1 MLELKAL
8 VVILGLSLPVFWLAR
23 APACEFACDRVDF
36 NRRRNLWIAI
46 TILAF
51 VSRNF
56 WVYIAGTALLLAF
69 GARRE
74 TNPLAMFLALLM
86 VVPAFSEVI
95 PGFGGIRQ
103 IMSLNH
109 VRLLSI
115 MLLLPAYLVIRRQPG
130 VLPFGRTMADKCL
143 LAYLAMQL
151 LLQMPIVSL
160 TASARLTI
168 YSFIDVFLPY
178 YVASRGLRDLQ
189 GYRDALMAAVLAVV
203 LMTPVALFEYFRH
216 WLLYSTLAD
225 SMGVYTNFGSYMSR
239 GDSLRAL
246 VSAEHSIV
254 LGYLVTTALGL
265 LLFVRQFIT
274 SRLWSALALALLLST
289 LIASGARGPWV
300 SAAAVGVA
308 VLLTGPNKSKQV
320 LRASLLAVP
329 LLAVLSFTEAGRRL
343 FELLPFIGT
352 ADTDSI
358 DYRRRLF
365 DTSIHVISQN
375 PWFGSFDY
383 LVNPAMQD
391 MIQGEGIID
400 VVNSF
405 LGVALTFGFVGLGL
419 FCGVFAFAGWGVWT
433 GIRRA
438 DPDGEIKLLGRS
450 LIATLVGVMVCIVTV
465 SSIGVVPW
473 IYWTLAGLCVGYA
486 QLARE
491 SQPVP
496 AEPIARGG
504 VRAHA

>member
-23 APACEFACDRVDF
+23 AAACEFACERADF

-56 WVYIAGTALLLAF
+56 WVYMAGAALLLAV

-74 TNPLAMFLALLM
+74 TNPLALFLALLM
-86 VVPAFSEVI
+86 AVPAFSEVI

-103 IMSLNH
+103 IMSLSH

-115 MLLLPAYLVIRRQPG
+115 MLLLPAYLLIRRQPG

-216 WLLYSTLAD
+216 WLLYSTLAE
-225 SMGVYTNFGSYMSR
+225 SMDVYTNFGSYLSR
-239 GDSLRAL
+239 GGSLRAV
-246 VSAEHSIV
+246 VSSEHSII
-254 LGYLVTTALGL
+254 LGYLVTVAMGL
-265 LLFVRQFIT
+265 VLFVRKLIR
-274 SRLWSALALALLLST
+274 SRALVALAVALLVSAL
-289 LIASGARGPWV
+289 IAAGARGPWV
-300 SAAAVGVA
+300 GSAAVMLV
-308 VLLTGPNKSKQV
+308 VILTGPDKFKSAIRV
-320 LRASLLAVP
+320 GMIAVP
-329 LLAVLSFTEAGRRL
+329 VLAALSFTEAGRRL

-352 ADTDSI
+352 IDTDSI

-365 DTSIHVISQN
+365 DTSMLVIWQS

-383 LVNPAMQD
+383 LINPNMQELV
-391 MIQGEGIID
+391 QGEGIID

-405 LGVALTFGFVGLGL
+405 LGVALTFGIVGLSL
-419 FCGVFAFAGWGVWT
+419 FSGVFALAGWGVWS
-433 GIRRA
+433 GLRYA
-438 DPDGEIKLLGRS
+438 DPTGELHLLGRS
-450 LIATLVGVMVCIVTV
+450 LLATLVGVLVCIVTL

-486 QLARE
+486 QLAR
-491 SQPVP
+491 QPQRAP
-496 AEPIARGG
+496 AEPLMRG
-504 VRAHA
+504 VRAHV